1 MAPETTGVASNVVRV
16 RLAAG
21 ILALNRFIMTLQNK
35 RMPVA
40 HLKVNSDAEG
50 TGIELGLDC
59 PEETARRYAVL
70 LENMEDVRELHFTE
84 ATAGDAP
91 PRAVSVKG
99 LDHLVLTVADL
110 DATTTFYERV
120 LGMKGVVFGEG
131 RRALEY
137 GSGKINLHEA
147 GREIEPKA
155 TVPAPGSADLCFAI
169 DQEIEDVEEYLRS
182 NGVEVLQGPAGRTG
196 AFGPMTSV
204 YLRDPDGNLIEL
216 SKYEGEAPHGRG
228 R

>member
-21 ILALNRFIMTLQNK
+21 ILALNRFMMTLQNK

-70 LENMEDVRELHFTE
+70 LENMEDVRELRFSG
-84 ATAGDAP
+84 AMAGDGP
-91 PRAVSVKG
+91 PRDVSVEG

-110 DATTTFYERV
+110 DATTAFYERV
-120 LGMKGVVFGEG
+120 LGMEGVVFGEG
-131 RRALEY
+131 RRALAY
-137 GSGKINLHEA
+137 GGGKINLHEV

-155 TVPAPGSADLCFAI
+155 AVPTSGSADLCFTVG
-169 DQEIEDVEEYLRS
+169 QEMEDVEEHLRS
-182 NGVEVLQGPAGRTG
+182 NGVELLQGPVERTG